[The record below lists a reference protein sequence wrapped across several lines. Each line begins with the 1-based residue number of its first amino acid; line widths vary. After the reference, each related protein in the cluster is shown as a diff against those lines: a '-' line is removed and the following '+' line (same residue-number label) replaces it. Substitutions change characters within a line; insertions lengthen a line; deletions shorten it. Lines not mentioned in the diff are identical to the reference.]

1 MNDLIVSIPE
11 EKALTV
17 FITKE
22 GLDPY
27 LQQIKNEVSGFV
39 ADVSTRKGREEIA
52 SLAHKISRSKT
63 ALDSVGKQLV
73 DKLKEQPKL
82 VDAERKRMRDYLDA
96 LRDDVRKPLT
106 EWEELERQRVE
117 SIKNRIIDIKS
128 KIDEARLL
136 VSGDV
141 LQIINA
147 VDEIDILDDSW
158 CEFKDEAAI
167 AKNYTIAEL
176 RKIYQE
182 KDKYEK
188 EQAELERLRKEA
200 AIREQQDRERRIAE
214 EAAERAKKEA
224 EEAAKQREIKLRME
238 AEKAKRQKLE
248 AEERARNAEL
258 KAKEEL
264 RIAEEKAK
272 REKLEAEERARA
284 AAFEAQEKIR
294 IAKEKEDQ
302 EQKRREADE
311 ANRRNIEL
319 EISAAL
325 IDAGLSDEQAQLVI
339 SAVANGDIPHV
350 KIIY

>member
-17 FITKE
+17 FVTKE

-63 ALDSVGKQLV
+63 ALDSIGKQLV

-96 LRDDVRKPLT
+96 LRDDVRRPLT

-117 SIKNRIIDIKS
+117 SIKNRIIDIES
-128 KIDEARLL
+128 KIDEARLM
-136 VSGDV
+136 VSGEV
-141 LQIINA
+141 LLIIDSI
-147 VDEIDILDDSW
+147 DEIDASAESW
-158 CEFKDEAAI
+158 CEFKDDVAI
-167 AKNYTIAEL
+167 AKNYTMAEL

-182 KDKYEK
+182 KDKHEK

-214 EAAERAKKEA
+214 EAAERAKKDA

-248 AEERARNAEL
+248 AEERAR
-258 KAKEEL
+258 
-264 RIAEEKAK
+264 
-272 REKLEAEERARA
+272 A

-294 IAKEKEDQ
+294 VAQEMADR

-311 ANRRNIEL
+311 ANRRNIES

>member
-117 SIKNRIIDIKS
+117 SIKNRISDIKS
-128 KIDEARLL
+128 KIDDARLL

-141 LQIINA
+141 LPIINA
-147 VDEIDILDDSW
+147 IDEIDISDESW

-167 AKNYTIAEL
+167 AKNYTMAEL

-182 KDKYEK
+182 KDNHEK
-188 EQAELERLRKEA
+188 EQAELERLRKEV

-214 EAAERAKKEA
+214 AAAERAKKEA

-272 REKLEAEERARA
+272 KEKLEAEERARS

-294 IAKEKEDQ
+294 IAKEMADL

-325 IDAGLSDEQAQLVI
+325 IDAGLSDEQSQLVI

>member
-63 ALDSVGKQLV
+63 ALDSIGKQLV

-96 LRDDVRKPLT
+96 LKDDVRKPLT

-141 LQIINA
+141 LPIINA
-147 VDEIDILDDSW
+147 VDEIDIFDESW

-167 AKNYTIAEL
+167 AKNYTMAEL

-182 KDKYEK
+182 KDKHEK
-188 EQAELERLRKEA
+188 EQAELERLRKEV

-272 REKLEAEERARA
+272 KEKLEAEERARA
-284 AAFEAQEKIR
+284 AAFEAQAKIL
-294 IAKEKEDQ
+294 IAKEMANL